1 MKKDDL
7 KSLVTQMHEDLLDN
21 IDSQK
26 EPNKEQVIT
35 YLQDAVKTIQN
46 IKDDDIDSVEHAKLA
61 FSNTYKEIA
70 KETLSSYK
78 ETNDKFKELT
88 QAQEKVIQTN
98 EKEFIDMSSIKTKIE
113 EIQNHMS
120 QEVKRANQ
128 VISDLTTQ
136 VKELES
142 SSNLDALTKIFNR
155 RALDTY
161 LNNIC
166 DKKEL
171 KHELHVLLLDI
182 DDFKQIND
190 KYGHIAGDKILI
202 FVANMLR
209 KALRDGDKV
218 FRYGGEE
225 FLIVLNRIDVNT
237 CQEIAGRILKLVSSN
252 QLFYKGETINVTI
265 SIGSTLFY
273 PEDTP
278 ETLINRAD
286 KALYKSKS
294 SGKNQIN
301 MELRNGL

>member
-120 QEVKRANQ
+120 QEIKRANQ

-161 LNNIC
+161 LNNVC

-171 KHELHVLLLDI
+171 KHELHLLLLDI

-286 KALYKSKS
+286 KALYKSKN

>member
-26 EPNKEQVIT
+26 EPNKEQIIT

-161 LNNIC
+161 LNNVC

-171 KHELHVLLLDI
+171 KHELHLLLLDI

-286 KALYKSKS
+286 KALYKSKN

>member
-161 LNNIC
+161 LNNVC

-171 KHELHVLLLDI
+171 KHELHLLLLDI

-286 KALYKSKS
+286 KALYKSKN